1 MKQKGGQ
8 TMICYKCSNSIKP
21 DARFCS
27 KCGAP
32 QSAPTS
38 NAPSQPQPTPS
49 TMKLYMDAKGL
60 TLLNYKFDIRDAD
73 GNIRYRAATVT
84 ESMITYNARIYH
96 PDDSEAMI
104 IHQQKKMT
112 MVAMNF
118 DILSAD
124 GKLVSEVIQKV
135 HFTSSEFQ
143 LPQLGLVATGDFL
156 SLNFTF
162 KRGNQVIASVKK
174 KLLAWGDCYELEF
187 CDPNLEQALL
197 AAIMVIQIVIAA
209 SRRRRRR

>member
-1 MKQKGGQ
+1 MFG
-8 TMICYKCSNSIKP
+8 NSIKS

-84 ESMITYNARIYH
+84 ESMITHNARIYH

-209 SRRRRRR
+209 SIRRRRR